1 MENKKLLGYI
11 FAGLPIFI
19 WGITFVC
26 TKTLLIDFSALE
38 ILFIRFVAAY
48 IGLWILRPKWE
59 KIEMKDN
66 LLFALAG
73 LSGVVIYQ
81 LTENIAINYTTA
93 SNVSVIVSTCPLFTA
108 IISQL
113 FLKEKHINF
122 WFIIGFIVCILGIT
136 LVSLNGHSNLSIN
149 PKGDL
154 LALLS
159 AISWGFYSMIVSLLN
174 KKNYDSICSTRR
186 IFFFAVIIMIPLV
199 LTGTHVNK
207 VIQTSNPVIIDG
219 FSEAIMCN
227 FSAAVNKLR
236 FSKPL
241 NCIYLLFLGL
251 IASGF
256 CFASWNKA
264 CSTLGTVKI
273 TKGLYLIPIVTIIF
287 AFFILGE
294 KITWMGTLGTI
305 ITVTGLFIS
314 GIKTDKTSQE

>member
-11 FAGLPIFI
+11 FAGLPIFF

-26 TKTLLIDFSALE
+26 TKTLLNDFSALE

-199 LTGTHVNK
+199 LAGAHGLSQDVKFNL
-207 VIQTSNPVIIDG
+207 
-219 FSEAIMCN
+219 
-227 FSAAVNKLR
+227 SASVNKLR

-273 TKGLYLIPIVTIIF
+273 TKGLYLIPVVTIIF
-287 AFFILGE
+287 AFFIIGE
-294 KITWMGTLGTI
+294 KITWMGALGTVITI
-305 ITVTGLFIS
+305 IGLFVS
-314 GIKTDKTSQE
+314 SIKTEKIDKEQ